1 MQNSTEM
8 KKNNLLLLISLLFFS
23 TLIVSC
29 NRETEEPSAP
39 KTKTV
44 KDYSADITYTW
55 NNHYVE
61 IIKRTVGYRPP
72 ISARVLAYLGL
83 AAYEA
88 VAPGMKDYQSIA
100 GYFPTL
106 KIPKIETGKEYHWG
120 VSANAAYLYSIKSFI
135 QNINSTDF
143 RKTDSIANVFFEK
156 YKAECDTE
164 TFNRSKKFGEE
175 VGNAVYLYSVEDGQT
190 QAFANNKPLDYL
202 PPRGPDKWRSTA
214 PDFLPALTPTWGRV
228 RTFFA
233 KVDASQYKPPHVF
246 STEKTSE
253 IYKEALEVQSAVKNL
268 TTESKWIAEFWSD
281 DLHTYTI
288 DAAARWIAIAD
299 AFMKGKNVD
308 LETAIYV
315 DAKMGILLHDAAVN
329 CWHEKYM
336 YNYPRPA
343 TYIGDY
349 MEANW
354 RSILRD
360 PTKPEGQQIGVTPQH
375 PSYPSGHSVFGQAA
389 AEILINVFGDKI
401 NFTDRTH
408 EGETYF
414 DGRPRTFTSF
424 TKMAEE
430 NAYSRIP
437 LGVHFRM
444 DCVEGLRLGKIVGQ
458 QINAAKWSKTLQ

>member
-1 MQNSTEM
+1 M
-8 KKNNLLLLISLLFFS
+8 KKANLYLIFYSLLFS
-23 TLIVSC
+23 VIMVGC
-29 NRETEEPSAP
+29 NRETDEPTP
-39 KTKTV
+39 VKVRTV
-44 KDYSADITYTW
+44 KDYSADITYAW
-55 NNHYVE
+55 NNHYFG
-61 IIKRTVGYRPP
+61 IIKRTPGYRPP
-72 ISARVLAYLGL
+72 ISARALAHIGL

-88 VAPGMKDYQSIA
+88 VAPGMKEYQSIA
-100 GYFPTL
+100 GNFPTL
-106 KIPKIETGKEYHWG
+106 KIPKIEVGKDYHWG
-120 VSANAAYLYSIKSFI
+120 VCANAAYLYSIRSYI
-135 QNINSTDF
+135 QNINSSDF
-143 RKTDSIANVFFEK
+143 KKTDSIANVFFTK
-156 YKAECDTE
+156 YKAECDTA
-164 TFNRSKKFGEE
+164 TFNRSKKFGEA

-233 KVDASQYKPPHVF
+233 KVDASQYKEPHMF
-246 STEKTSE
+246 STEKTSA
-253 IYKEALEVQSAVKNL
+253 IYKEAVEVQSAVKNL

-288 DAAARWIAIAD
+288 DAAGRWIAIAD
-299 AFMKGKNVD
+299 AYMKEQKTD

-315 DAKMGILLHDAAVN
+315 DAKMGILLHDAAVI
-329 CWHEKYM
+329 CWHEKYTF
-336 YNYPRPA
+336 NYLRPA

-349 MEANW
+349 IEGNW

-360 PTKPEGQQIGVTPQH
+360 PTKPAGQQIGVTPQH

-389 AEILINVFGDKI
+389 AEILINAFGDKI

-424 TKMAEE
+424 TQMSEE

-437 LGVHFRM
+437 LGVHYRM
-444 DCVEGLRLGKIVGQ
+444 DCVEGLRMGKIIGQ
-458 QINAAKWSKTLQ
+458 KVNAVNWKKTLQ